1 MLSLDLRGGL
11 LSSGWIGAG
20 QMLWLCRM
28 RNDGHENVM
37 YSKHSLSMASEE
49 ETLWAQHGLFV
60 CVLAWDESDRPLLP
74 W

>member
-1 MLSLDLRGGL
+1 
-11 LSSGWIGAG
+11 
-20 QMLWLCRM
+20 MLWLCRM